1 MKASSSSCSP
11 VALVCSK
18 MESAFPPRSSEG
30 YHLHPSV
37 AVQNAMKYPG
47 LVCCIRI
54 TCYLINNMQ
63 CRVYLCGCLQVSI
76 NLTLLHKEYYEVKP
90 NGFHIFLKMSPN
102 IKTVLV
108 ENLVES
114 RHTVMI
120 LPCMCR
126 LPTWRGRHSTDSTS
140 STVRSPT
147 ANLTLACNHCCI
159 LPLRPSLGS
168 QAGSGLAPISPTI
181 KTTLYR
187 RWKVLQLS
195 GRATLSPSQS
205 CSHIQMM
212 TATLPTTIHTPTPC
226 CKYVPHAIS
235 FPTPILDK
243 WAQSN

>member
-1 MKASSSSCSP
+1 MP
-11 VALVCSK
+11 WNIQVLFVALGLLVTWLITCN
-18 MESAFPPRSSEG
+18 AV
-30 YHLHPSV
+30 YTSV
-37 AVQNAMKYPG
+37 VVFKWVSTW
-47 LVCCIRI
+47 LCCI
-54 TCYLINNMQ
+54 N
-63 CRVYLCGCLQVSI
+63 S
-76 NLTLLHKEYYEVKP
+76 EVKP
-90 NGFHIFLKMSPN
+90 NWFHIFLKMSSN
-102 IKTVLV
+102 KKTVVV

-120 LPCMCR
+120 LPCVCR

-147 ANLTLACNHCCI
+147 ANLTLACNHCCT

-168 QAGSGLAPISPTI
+168 QAGSGLAPMSPTI

-187 RWKVLQLS
+187 PLRTWRGKLLQLS

-243 WAQSN
+243 WAQSV